1 MNCIR
6 LVVAAEVEDEAAA
19 DEASVDEASVDEAS
33 VDEAAAD
40 KALLDGVE
48 LVTELAAAVE
58 EA

>member
-19 DEASVDEASVDEAS
+19 DEASVDEAS